1 MTAPSPYAAPSSSSS
16 TDSSSAD
23 ETVILQITDDE
34 VPQDGLAV
42 ELAKA
47 APRRWFSK
55 ATLPLAAAVL
65 VAGAFLG
72 GVLTER
78 NTGSGQQAA
87 GNLPAGGFPTGG
99 FPGGGGLGQPGGAG
113 APAGGGAATTAPA
126 TAGGTAATTGKVKLV
141 QGSTIY
147 VETADGT
154 VITVKTGKDTSVR
167 TSKTAKLSD
176 IKAGAE
182 VTVQGTTAGDD
193 TVTATAVTKQ

>member
-1 MTAPSPYAAPSSSSS
+1 MTAPSPYASPTPSSP
-16 TDSSSAD
+16 AD
-23 ETVILQITDDE
+23 ETVILPVVDDE
-34 VPQDGLAV
+34 EPQDGLAV

-47 APRRWFSK
+47 APRRWFTK

-65 VAGAFLG
+65 VTGAFLG

-78 NTGSGQQAA
+78 QTGSGQQAA
-87 GNLPAGGFPTGG
+87 GNFPAAGGFPSG
-99 FPGGGGLGQPGGAG
+99 FPGGGGFGQS
-113 APAGGGAATTAPA
+113 GGGAPTGGGTSTTAPA
-126 TAGGTAATTGKVKLV
+126 TTSGSAATTGTVKLV
-141 QGSTIY
+141 DGSTIY

-176 IKAGAE
+176 IKAGAK